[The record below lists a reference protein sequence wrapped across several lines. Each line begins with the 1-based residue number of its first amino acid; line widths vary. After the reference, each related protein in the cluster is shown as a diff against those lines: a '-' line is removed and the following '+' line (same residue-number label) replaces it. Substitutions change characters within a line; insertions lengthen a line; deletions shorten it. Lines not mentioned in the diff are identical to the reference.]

1 MSIKAISKKKIGL
14 RAGDKIIVMEPLAY
28 TVLPDEVQADPMFNW
43 AKADGTLQVVGEEE
57 KPAKKKAAKKPEDA
71 SDGDDKPS
79 PSDDSPNDSRYEC
92 IRDYRQRQQYPVR
105 RYPAI
110 HKRRV
115 PCHVPSVWRRR

>member
-57 KPAKKKAAKKPEDA
+57 KPKKKPAKKAEDKT
-71 SDGDDKPS
+71 DGPD
-79 PSDDSPNDSRYEC
+79 PSDDSS
-92 IRDYRQRQQYPVR
+92 
-105 RYPAI
+105 
-110 HKRRV
+110 K
-115 PCHVPSVWRRR
+115 

>member
-79 PSDDSPNDSRYEC
+79 PSDDSP
-92 IRDYRQRQQYPVR
+92 
-105 RYPAI
+105 
-110 HKRRV
+110 K
-115 PCHVPSVWRRR
+115 